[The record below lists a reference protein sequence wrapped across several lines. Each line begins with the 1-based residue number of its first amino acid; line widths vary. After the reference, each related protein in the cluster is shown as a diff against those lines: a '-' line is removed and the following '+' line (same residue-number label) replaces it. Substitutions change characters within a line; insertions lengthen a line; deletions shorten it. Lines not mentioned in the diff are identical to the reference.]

1 MLGFLDE
8 QEGINALGP
17 LSTEAPAIAVYVD
30 CRGTGT
36 IDVQVPGLGGFTAP
50 CVANPE
56 GEGLRN
62 LFDTRAIEGEFS
74 VEVEGEVGQQWAI
87 SITETTQ
94 NTPS

>member
-8 QEGINALGP
+8 QEGTNALGP
-17 LSTEAPAIAVYVD
+17 LSTEAPAIAVYVG

-36 IDVQVPGLGGFTAP
+36 VDVQASSLGSFTAP
-50 CVANPE
+50 CQVDPE

-62 LFDTRAIEGEFS
+62 VFDTRSIEGEFS
-74 VEVEGEVGQQWAI
+74 VEVEGETGQQWAI

-94 NTPS
+94 DTPG